1 MQVLKK
7 GLQFIGISQYLRFT
21 SGRQISDKR
30 ILIPWVGGI
39 CVTPTE
45 EWFSGFLAKFLK
57 ARKGIFVDVGVNLG
71 QTLIKVKCIDSDQEY
86 LGFEVNLACA
96 SYVNELIEANG
107 FRNTT
112 ILPIGL
118 AEKAN
123 VVTVF
128 ANSSTDNS
136 ASIVPHFRESS
147 YNIRKAALVATGDDI
162 LAMLPRKPVGV
173 IKIDVEGAEMEVL
186 AGLQRTLEE
195 FQPIVTCEIL
205 PIYDSETTLGRFRYK
220 RHERVFELM
229 GSLGYQTF
237 RMRHDS
243 SFEKVCDVEVHSD
256 LTMCDYAFVP
266 ANLADI
272 VGANLHHQP
281 E

>member
-147 YNIRKAALVATGDDI
+147 YNVHKAGLVATGDDV
-162 LAMLPRKPVGV
+162 LGMLPKRPIGV
-173 IKIDVEGAEMEVL
+173 IKIDVEGGEVEVL
-186 AGLQRTLEE
+186 LGLQKTLRE

-205 PIYDSETTLGRFRYK
+205 PIYDLDTPVGYFRYK
-220 RHERVFELM
+220 RHERVFALM
-229 GSLGYQTF
+229 ASLGYQTL
-237 RMRHDS
+237 RMRHDQ
-243 SFEKVCDVEVHSD
+243 SFEKVYEVEIHSD
-256 LTMCDYAFVP
+256 LTMCDYAFLPVNV
-266 ANLADI
+266 ANVVA
-272 VGANLHHQP
+272 ANGHL
-281 E
+281 